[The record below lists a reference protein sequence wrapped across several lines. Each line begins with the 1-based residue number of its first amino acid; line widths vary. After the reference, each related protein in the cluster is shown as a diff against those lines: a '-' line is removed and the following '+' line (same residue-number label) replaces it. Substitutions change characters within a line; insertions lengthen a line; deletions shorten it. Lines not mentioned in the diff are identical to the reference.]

1 MIWFQLTQA
10 ARNKGNGMR
19 QLGKAGQVVIF
30 VVVTLI
36 LSPLKLTRWVLQ
48 SIYPMLVK
56 IQKADDISLNIL
68 FLADI
73 IQSVLVGNF
82 S

>member
-30 VVVTLI
+30 VVVT
-36 LSPLKLTRWVLQ
+36 
-48 SIYPMLVK
+48 
-56 IQKADDISLNIL
+56 
-68 FLADI
+68 
-73 IQSVLVGNF
+73 
-82 S
+82 